1 MNTKNLRPVIR
12 QEIMNFIITRN
23 DYDIITFSD
32 LARNTARTNNV
43 VAKYVAELESEDML
57 GEYVVFRQSE
67 GIRKMVRKVK

>member
-12 QEIMNFIITRN
+12 QEIMNFIIKRN

>member
-32 LARNTARTNNV
+32 LARNTARANNV